1 MKHTL
6 IEYLSQFITE
16 NKRQLIDKV
25 LESRTRHL
33 TIVVEDIYQPHN
45 ASAVV
50 RTCDCFGIQ
59 DLHIIENRNK
69 YTVNP
74 DVTLGSSKW
83 VDIIKYS
90 HSNSNNTELCLRDL
104 KAKGYKILATSPH
117 KNDVDI
123 EELPLH
129 DKMALIFGNE
139 KDGLSEDVM
148 KMADGFVKIP
158 MYGFTESLNI
168 SVSAAIC
175 IHEIISRLR
184 NSDVDWRLSLQE
196 KEDIKL
202 GWIKTIIKN
211 ADLLEQEYY
220 NRNQQ

>member
-1 MKHTL
+1 MKHKL

-25 LESRTRHL
+25 LESRTKHL

-59 DLHIIENRNK
+59 ELHIIENRNK

-83 VDIIKYS
+83 IDIIKYS
-90 HSNSNNTELCLRDL
+90 KPESNNTDICIRDL

-117 KNDVDI
+117 KNDVNI
-123 EELPLH
+123 EELQVDH
-129 DKMALIFGNE
+129 KMALIFGNE
-139 KDGLSEDVM
+139 KDGLSEDVLN
-148 KMADGFVKIP
+148 MADGFVKIP

-175 IHEIISRLR
+175 IHEIIHRLR
-184 NSDVDWRLSLQE
+184 NSNINWKLSEHE
-196 KEDIKL
+196 KEEIKL
-202 GWIKTIIKN
+202 DWIKTIIKN

-220 NRNQQ
+220 NRNQ